1 MKNIKATTA
10 QLASTPAVQGTFLFC
25 RVGYRLALTVVPAIV
40 AAYLLLNFDDM
51 VITVIAA
58 GLIIF
63 SILKLVNSAYRAE
76 ALASKKRK

>member
-1 MKNIKATTA
+1 MKNIKASTA

-25 RVGYRLALTVVPAIV
+25 RVGYRLALIVVPAIV
-40 AAYLLLNFDDM
+40 AAYLLMNFDDM

-58 GLIIF
+58 GLILF
-63 SILKLVNSAYRAE
+63 SVLKLVNSTYRAE